1 MKSIGGI
8 FLPKQIKNIT
18 NVMNC
23 KTRSNT
29 TKAKATRIILG
40 IGLGILFS
48 MWGFID
54 ETINFIPNAL
64 VSIIICVST
73 LHINVYQIMPKLLFQ
88 NRFVLYSISIIS
100 YIIIIELISWL
111 LCNIISTKQIDQCY
125 ICRWA
130 LISILT
136 ILIST
141 IYGYSSLDRISRK
154 REIDLTHQNIE
165 FEMKFLKSQINP
177 HFLFNAL
184 NNIYALSVIKSNQTP
199 DMILKLS
206 DMLRFTLYDS
216 ESKKVKLGREIE
228 YIINYIEFQKLKMD
242 SEPNIHVETNNC
254 NKEMLIEPMLLIP
267 FIENSF
273 KHGNI
278 DNSKK
283 GWLQV
288 EIKTLGPILIFK
300 VKNSLPAIAINKD
313 IVGGI
318 GVENVRKRLDILY
331 PDRYELNIETTDTSF
346 NVYMK
351 IDTFA
356 N

>member
-1 MKSIGGI
+1 MKLSTKTVHLAVWIGFSLINVGPLLFKHDTDVVAMLI
-8 FLPKQIKNIT
+8 KTLFVSATVFYINVSWLLPK
-18 NVMNC
+18 
-23 KTRSNT
+23 
-29 TKAKATRIILG
+29 
-40 IGLGILFS
+40 
-48 MWGFID
+48 
-54 ETINFIPNAL
+54 
-64 VSIIICVST
+64 
-73 LHINVYQIMPKLLFQ
+73 YLFQ
-88 NRFVLYSISIIS
+88 NKLASYLLHVAVASLAIISIVCSVDCWIFGVS
-100 YIIIIELISWL
+100 LIDSFFEW
-111 LCNIISTKQIDQCY
+111 
-125 ICRWA
+125 
-130 LISILT
+130 ILPVLGMLFVST
-136 ILIST
+136 IL
-141 IYGYSSLDRISRK
+141 GYLDMDKKTRK

-184 NNIYALSVIKSNQTP
+184 NNIYALSVIKSDRTP

-216 ESKKVKLGREIE
+216 ESQKVKVGREID
-228 YIINYIEFQKLKMD
+228 YIINFIEFQKLKMD
-242 SEPNIHVETNNC
+242 SEPNIKLDTTNC
-254 NKEMLIEPMLLIP
+254 NNELLIEPMLMIP

-278 DNSKK
+278 DNTKK

-313 IVGGI
+313 VVGGI

-331 PDRYELNIETTDTSF
+331 PNRYELNIETTENAFSIF
-346 NVYMK
+346 MK

-356 N
+356 Q

>member
-1 MKSIGGI
+1 MS
-8 FLPKQIKNIT
+8 PKTI
-18 NVMNC
+18 
-23 KTRSNT
+23 NT
-29 TKAKATRIILG
+29 TRKSSLKRLALSIVLSVVFCLLALTDTTAILLPNVL
-40 IGLGILFS
+40 ITTLICFALFYANIFFVMPRILFR
-48 MWGFID
+48 G
-54 ETINFIPNAL
+54 
-64 VSIIICVST
+64 
-73 LHINVYQIMPKLLFQ
+73 Q
-88 NRFVLYSISIIS
+88 FVLYAVIGIGGLVVVG
-100 YIIIIELISWL
+100 LIMWALAPVMTTAGVSV
-111 LCNIISTKQIDQCY
+111 QY
-125 ICRWA
+125 FCRWELA
-130 LISILT
+130 AVVSLLT
-136 ILIST
+136 ST
-141 IYGYSSLDRISRK
+141 VYGYSSLDRLSRK

-184 NNIYALSVIKSNQTP
+184 NNIYALSVIKSDRTP

-216 ESKKVKLGREIE
+216 ESQKVKIGREID
-228 YIINYIEFQKLKMD
+228 YIENYIEFQKLKMD
-242 SEPNIHVETNNC
+242 SEPNIHVDTSNC
-254 NKEMLIEPMLLIP
+254 NKEMLIEPMLMIP

-300 VKNSLPAIAINKD
+300 AKNSLPAIAINKD

-331 PDRYELNIETTDTSF
+331 PERYELNIETTDSAF
-346 NVYMK
+346 SIYMK

-356 N
+356 G